1 MCWSRNYGQ
10 QYRRNRIV
18 KGLKLSVRRK
28 MVQFDDVIDALK
40 ETIRATGKTEEEKAR
55 YEKHMVQEEKLIS
68 RMEA

>member
-18 KGLKLSVRRK
+18 KGLKRSIRRK
-28 MVQFDDVIDALK
+28 MVRFDDVIDALK

>member
-1 MCWSRNYGQ
+1 MCRSRNYGQ

-18 KGLKLSVRRK
+18 KGLKLSIRRK

>member
-1 MCWSRNYGQ
+1 MLVQ
-10 QYRRNRIV
+10 
-18 KGLKLSVRRK
+18 KLWPTVQKKQNSLNLCIRRK
-28 MVQFDDVIDALK
+28 MVRFDDVVDALK

>member
-1 MCWSRNYGQ
+1 MCWSWNYGQ

-18 KGLKLSVRRK
+18 EGLKLSIRRK
-28 MVQFDDVIDALK
+28 MVRFDDAIDALK

-68 RMEA
+68 RLEA

>member
-1 MCWSRNYGQ
+1 MCRSRNYGQ

-18 KGLKLSVRRK
+18 KGLKLSIRRK
-28 MVQFDDVIDALK
+28 MVRFDDVIDALK